1 MEGAFGAK
9 GGPKDDPCHD
19 RFAAQLRELLTE
31 FASSAPEL
39 SEIRQMLACLFQAP
53 RQAEVPGS
61 AYWMLLAVQGLGLDL
76 IAKLSPGDAAALAAA
91 YERDHPRRMRF
102 PVQNQ
107 VLRELKRRSKA

>member
-1 MEGAFGAK
+1 
-9 GGPKDDPCHD
+9 
-19 RFAAQLRELLTE
+19 
-31 FASSAPEL
+31 
-39 SEIRQMLACLFQAP
+39 MLACLFQAP

-76 IAKLSPGDAAALAAA
+76 IAKLSPGDAAALAAV
-91 YERDHPRRMRF
+91 YERDYPRRMRS